1 MVVELMSGSGSSAR
15 QGLRWRLYALAL
27 AVFFLA
33 AVAACGKESIPTATT
48 EPTAEPVPEETAED
62 ILLRAV
68 QQLLVLESTAFTLE
82 QLTGT
87 TKLFSGLDM
96 TKASG
101 MVEVPGKAQ
110 VKIEAETTSPHSY
123 VELEIITI
131 GQDAY
136 MTDLLTGRW
145 LQVPQEILPFT
156 LHDIATTL
164 ADIVGNVQTPE
175 LVGIELLDG
184 VETYRISGAV
194 KSQDLSGIV
203 PGAGT
208 DFDVGV
214 ELWLDHP
221 QALLRQAVITGKVV
235 ASDVPEAVRRLTLE
249 DINAPVDI
257 TPPG

>member
-1 MVVELMSGSGSSAR
+1 MELMTDSGSPAR
-15 QGLRWRLYALAL
+15 QGLRSRLYALAL
-27 AVFFLA
+27 VIFCLA
-33 AVAACGKESIPTATT
+33 AFAACGQESIPTATT
-48 EPTAEPVPEETAED
+48 EPTAEAIPEETAED
-62 ILLRAV
+62 ILLRAAE
-68 QQLLVLESTAFTLE
+68 QLLRLESTAFTLE

-87 TKLFSGLDM
+87 TKLFTGLEM

-123 VELEIITI
+123 VELEVITI
-131 GQDAY
+131 GEDAY
-136 MTDLLTGRW
+136 MTDVLTGRW
-145 LQVPQEILPFT
+145 LQVPPEFLPFT
-156 LHDIATTL
+156 LHDIAATL

-175 LVGIELLDG
+175 LAGIELLEG

-208 DFDVGV
+208 DFDVSL

-221 QALLRQAVITGKVV
+221 QALLRQARITGKVV

>member
-1 MVVELMSGSGSSAR
+1 MVVELMTGAGSPGR
-15 QGLRWRLYALAL
+15 EGLRPKLYGLAL

-33 AVAACGKESIPTATT
+33 AVAACGQESIPTATT

-68 QQLLVLESTAFTLE
+68 QQLLLLESTAFTLE

-87 TKLFSGLDM
+87 TKLFTGLEM

-110 VKIEAETTSPHSY
+110 VKIEAETTSPRSY
-123 VELEIITI
+123 VEVEVITI
-131 GQDAY
+131 GEDAY
-136 MTDLLTGRW
+136 MTDLLSGKW
-145 LQVPQEILPFT
+145 LQVPPEILPFS
-156 LHDIATTL
+156 LHNIAATL